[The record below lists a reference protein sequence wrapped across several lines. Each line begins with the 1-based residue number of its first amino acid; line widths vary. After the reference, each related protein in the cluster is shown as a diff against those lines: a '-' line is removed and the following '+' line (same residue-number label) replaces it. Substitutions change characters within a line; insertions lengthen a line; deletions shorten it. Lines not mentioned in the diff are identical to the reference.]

1 MKQNLNQMESV
12 AHNLDAKER
21 TDDVRLKSV
30 SPFSKMLLADP
41 IRKGLEAAGFVYP
54 TVIQAAAIPIG
65 KSGIDLL
72 VQSKSGTGKTLIFCT
87 IILDAYQ
94 SDIREPQSLVL
105 VPTREIAVQIEHV
118 LNQVGKYCHGF
129 RAISV
134 IGGMVITEDRK
145 NLQGAKAIVG
155 TPGRV
160 LHLINNE
167 ILNTSKIRLLVI
179 DEADKMYSQSFR
191 QDFAVI
197 RQNLPSR
204 KQTIACSAT
213 FCNDLDKDL
222 AKIMKNPLLVST
234 ENRAT
239 LLVGIKQFVYEI
251 PEQKTSIL
259 EMNRKL
265 DGLRKIFG
273 MIPFKQCLLFTG
285 SQSRAE
291 SYKNCL
297 EREGWP
303 CELISG
309 AQDQKTRLEMF
320 KKFREFKT
328 RIMVCTDLMA
338 RGIDSENANLVINL
352 ELPTDVVTY
361 LHRIGRAGRFGSHG
375 IAISFVASEKDRELF
390 ANIRDEIGTG
400 MNILRFPELDIDR
413 DFWDFST
420 FDRDFAQYGC
430 FGDPEVRWGAD
441 DAAGDKENVANN
453 NFTHSIDTKT
463 FQVDLREA
471 AMGLLELVPHKPEN
485 HHKVTPESKQ
495 SSSQKLP
502 SSNTID
508 DASSIAADSDILRSS
523 QQDIQQASS
532 RAPLCEK
539 ISISNIKNFLVDNK
553 EKNKEKDKKIDPFE
567 EYKKVLDNSQ
577 TESVEDVM
585 RSPQKLMDIKN
596 LLINK
601 KEAPRIVKKDLYSDY
616 ENFNEESPS
625 VSQATCADVD
635 IDKATFILSVATPSA
650 LNGSSQDLNTSQQC
664 DVTDDPEPQAEVK
677 HFTSPAN
684 VIPPNEIPRVLQV
697 PIPAERS
704 PTLSE
709 RTISV
714 YSDDTER
721 GSSGFDEN
729 IITGGTSG
737 IVTTDDESYGDD
749 SASYFTDYD
758 DDEVYHGDYEDEAN
772 YWNYEPENEND
783 EIYGS
788 DEEDDD
794 EKETDGDD
802 DDDDYEDYNE
812 VDIEEFE
819 DSRDESN
826 DSFSEN
832 ASQVYNNAYHL
843 WTNIYWNQMTFVRDY
858 VNYSSFVDTVGR
870 RRRL

>member
-1 MKQNLNQMESV
+1 MESV
-12 AHNLDAKER
+12 AHTIDAKER
-21 TDDVRLKSV
+21 TDDVRLKNV
-30 SPFSKMLLADP
+30 SPFSKMLLAEP
-41 IRKGLEAAGFVYP
+41 IRKGLDAAGFVYP

-65 KSGIDLL
+65 KSGMDLL

-94 SDIREPQSLVL
+94 SEIREPQSLVL
-105 VPTREIAVQIEHV
+105 VPTREIAVQTEYV

-134 IGGMVITEDRK
+134 IGGMVVTEDRK

-191 QDFAVI
+191 QDLAVI
-197 RQNLPSR
+197 RQNLPLR
-204 KQTIACSAT
+204 KQTVACSAT

-222 AKIMKNPLLVST
+222 AKMMRNPVLVST
-234 ENRAT
+234 ETRAT

-265 DGLRKIFG
+265 DALRKIFG

-352 ELPTDVVTY
+352 ELPTDGVTY

-375 IAISFVASEKDRELF
+375 IAISFVASDKDRQLF
-390 ANIRDEIGTG
+390 ANIRDKIGTG
-400 MNILRFPELDIDR
+400 MTILRFPELDIER
-413 DFWDFST
+413 DFWDFSN
-420 FDRDFAQYGC
+420 FDRDFAQYGF
-430 FGDPEVRWGAD
+430 FGDPEVRWGND
-441 DAAGDKENVANN
+441 DGAEPDGDKENVVDN

-485 HHKVTPESKQ
+485 LHKLTPESKQ

-523 QQDIQQASS
+523 HQDIHQPATSS
-532 RAPLCEK
+532 TNKPSLQSVLCEK
-539 ISISNIKNFLVDNK
+539 KPIPRNIADLLVDP
-553 EKNKEKDKKIDPFE
+553 KDRDKQKLRKIDPFE
-567 EYKKVLDNSQ
+567 EYKNVLDTS
-577 TESVEDVM
+577 TRSDSVEDVM
-585 RSPQKLMDIKN
+585 PSPPQKLVDIKN
-596 LLINK
+596 LL
-601 KEAPRIVKKDLYSDY
+601 KEPTRIKKDIYSDY
-616 ENFNEESPS
+616 ENFNEDSAS

-650 LNGSSQDLNTSQQC
+650 AGFDTSSQDLNTSQQC
-664 DVTDDPEPQAEVK
+664 DVTTEQADPDPEVR
-677 HFTSPAN
+677 HFPSPAN
-684 VIPPNEIPRVLQV
+684 VNPPPGAADQMPQVLMIPAPPL
-697 PIPAERS
+697 AERS

-709 RTISV
+709 RSNSV

-729 IITGGTSG
+729 IISGGTSG
-737 IVTTDDESYGDD
+737 IVTTDESSYGDD

-758 DDEVYHGDYEDEAN
+758 DEEVYHGDYEEDERN
-772 YWNYEPENEND
+772 YWNYEPQND
-783 EIYGS
+783 PDGLYGS
-788 DEEDDD
+788 DEEEDD
-794 EKETDGDD
+794 EE
-802 DDDDYEDYNE
+802 E
-812 VDIEEFE
+812 VDVEEE
-819 DSRDESN
+819 SLDDEATEN
-826 DSFSEN
+826 YDEN
-832 ASQVYNNAYHL
+832 ATREYQDAYNRWVNM
-843 WTNIYWNQMTFVRDY
+843 YWNQMTLVRDY
-858 VNYSSFVDTVGR
+858 VNFSSFVRGTE
-870 RRRL
+870 

>member
-1 MKQNLNQMESV
+1 MESV
-12 AHNLDAKER
+12 AHNIDAKER
-21 TDDVRLKSV
+21 TDDVRLKNV

-65 KSGIDLL
+65 KSGMDLL

-94 SDIREPQSLVL
+94 TEIREPQSLVL
-105 VPTREIAVQIEHV
+105 VPTREIAVQIEYV
-118 LNQVGKYCHGF
+118 LNQIGKYCHGF

-134 IGGMVITEDRK
+134 IGGMVVTEDRK

-160 LHLINNE
+160 LHLIQNE

-191 QDFAVI
+191 QDLAVI
-197 RQNLPSR
+197 RQFLPSR
-204 KQTIACSAT
+204 KQTVACSAT
-213 FCNDLDKDL
+213 FCNDLDKEL
-222 AKIMKNPLLVST
+222 AKMMKNPLLVST

-265 DGLRKIFG
+265 DALRKIFG

-375 IAISFVASEKDRELF
+375 IAISFVASDKDRELF
-390 ANIRDEIGTG
+390 TNIRDKIGTG

-413 DFWDFST
+413 DFWDFT
-420 FDRDFAQYGC
+420 NFDRDFAQYGC

-441 DAAGDKENVANN
+441 EGGDKENVVDN

-463 FQVDLREA
+463 FQVELREA
-471 AMGLLELVPHKPEN
+471 AMGLLELVPQKPE
-485 HHKVTPESKQ
+485 HLHKLTPESKQ

-523 QQDIQQASS
+523 QQDIQQA
-532 RAPLCEK
+532 APKPIQSVLCEK
-539 ISISNIKNFLVDNK
+539 VSIPNITDFLVDRR
-553 EKNKEKDKKIDPFE
+553 EKKKIDPFE
-567 EYKKVLDNSQ
+567 EYKKVLDSSR

-596 LLINK
+596 LLINS
-601 KEAPRIVKKDLYSDY
+601 KEPARIKKDIYSDY

-650 LNGSSQDLNTSQQC
+650 LDASSQDLNTSQQC
-664 DVTDDPEPQAEVK
+664 DVTEDPDPEVK
-677 HFTSPAN
+677 HFPSPAN
-684 VIPPNEIPRVLQV
+684 INPPQAIPIV
-697 PIPAERS
+697 PIPAPPADRS

-709 RTISV
+709 RSNSV

-729 IITGGTSG
+729 IISGGTSG
-737 IVTTDDESYGDD
+737 IVTSGMDDESSYGDE

-758 DDEVYHGDYEDEAN
+758 DDDERYN
-772 YWNYEPENEND
+772 WNYQDDNEFN
-783 EIYGS
+783 IGS
-788 DEEDDD
+788 PYYEE
-794 EKETDGDD
+794 EEELEEEESEGDD
-802 DDDDYEDYNE
+802 TENY
-812 VDIEEFE
+812 
-819 DSRDESN
+819 DEGATR
-826 DSFSEN
+826 EY
-832 ASQVYNNAYHL
+832 QQAYHR
-843 WTNIYWNQMTFVRDY
+843 WVNMYWNQMTLVRDY
-858 VNYSSFVDTVGR
+858 VNFSSFVRGTG
-870 RRRL
+870 

>member
-1 MKQNLNQMESV
+1 MESV
-12 AHNLDAKER
+12 AHNIDAKER

-41 IRKGLEAAGFVYP
+41 IRKGLDAAGFVYP

-65 KSGIDLL
+65 KSGMDLL

-94 SDIREPQSLVL
+94 SEIREPQSLVL
-105 VPTREIAVQIEHV
+105 VPTREIAVQTEYV

-167 ILNTSKIRLLVI
+167 VLNTSKIRLLVI

-191 QDFAVI
+191 QDLAVI
-197 RQNLPSR
+197 RQFLPSR

-222 AKIMKNPLLVST
+222 AKMMKNPLLVST

-265 DGLRKIFG
+265 DALRKIFG

-375 IAISFVASEKDRELF
+375 IAISFIASDKDRELF
-390 ANIRDEIGTG
+390 TNIRDKIGTG

-413 DFWDFST
+413 DFWDFSN

-441 DAAGDKENVANN
+441 DGGDKENVVDN

-485 HHKVTPESKQ
+485 LHKLTPESKQ

-523 QQDIQQASS
+523 QQDVQQASS
-532 RAPLCEK
+532 KPFQSVLCGK
-539 ISISNIKNFLVDNK
+539 ISIPNITDFLVDR
-553 EKNKEKDKKIDPFE
+553 KEKDKKIDPFE
-567 EYKKVLDNSQ
+567 EYKKVLDSSR

-596 LLINK
+596 LLINS
-601 KEAPRIVKKDLYSDY
+601 KEPVRNIKKDIYSDY

-650 LNGSSQDLNTSQQC
+650 LDASSQDLNTSQQC
-664 DVTDDPEPQAEVK
+664 DVTDDPDAQVK
-677 HFTSPAN
+677 HFPSPAN
-684 VIPPNEIPRVLQV
+684 INPPEEIPQVL
-697 PIPAERS
+697 IPAPPERS

-709 RTISV
+709 RSNSV

-729 IITGGTSG
+729 IISGGTSG
-737 IVTTDDESYGDD
+737 IVTSELEDESSYGDE

-758 DDEVYHGDYEDEAN
+758 DDEVYYAERNH
-772 YWNYEPENEND
+772 WNYEEED
-783 EIYGS
+783 DIDYFQDS
-788 DEEDDD
+788 DEE
-794 EKETDGDD
+794 
-802 DDDDYEDYNE
+802 
-812 VDIEEFE
+812 VDVEESE
-819 DSRDESN
+819 EEN
-826 DSFSEN
+826 SEN
-832 ASQVYNNAYHL
+832 YDEDATRDYQEAYNRWVNM
-843 WTNIYWNQMTFVRDY
+843 YWNQMTLVRDY
-858 VNYSSFVDTVGR
+858 VNFSSFVRGTG
-870 RRRL
+870 